1 MNASAPVPA
10 SVPAPEPVSTRDRTR
25 LWAAVAAL
33 LFVPMVVVA
42 GVVALASERFSR
54 CMTYGEQCASGL
66 PGWLF
71 GWLFGWSAGVGAV
84 ALLAALAAPAV
95 RVRHA
100 ALATQILAEGT
111 ALLVVLSQA

>member
-1 MNASAPVPA
+1 M
-10 SVPAPEPVSTRDRTR
+10 
-25 LWAAVAAL
+25 WAAVAAL

-71 GWLFGWSAGVGAV
+71 GWSAGVGAV

-100 ALATQILAEGT
+100 ALATQILAEST